1 MEIKVKFV
9 VVFQTDGLDRDG
21 MKEAFEKDG
30 LTIDEIR
37 EDILTMGDNQYQV
50 TLFILDGGLGDFF
63 KTKIKYNCQSAEDNI
78 YVLFPI
84 ERGA

>member
-1 MEIKVKFV
+1 MEIRVKFV
-9 VVFQTDGLDRDG
+9 VVFQSEGLDKKG
-21 MKEAFEKDG
+21 MKKAFEKDG
-30 LTIDEIR
+30 LTIDEIK
-37 EDILTMGDNQYQV
+37 EDILTMDDNQYQV
-50 TLFILDGGLGDFF
+50 TLFILDGGLGDFL